1 MSDQEAAL
9 AELLGEV
16 NRGRVSPRTTSEPA
30 ATTDA
35 RDDDVANLLN
45 LGNLDITS
53 DASTAPDDVFARLL
67 DDESGLEA
75 ELMRYAD
82 HDVVRDIMRGEA
94 SGLKDRARDVTSKL
108 RAVELESIQDYVGES
123 ANLLQLHEQLE
134 GCDDILAT
142 MESMLSG
149 FKSDLGKISGEIKSL
164 QDQSVG
170 MSVKLRNRK
179 AAEARLG
186 TFVETLT
193 VPPELIRAVVEDD
206 VSEDYLK
213 HLVELDRRLAHI
225 DAAVDAK
232 DAAAVADVQPELA
245 RLRAAAAKKAR
256 DFLMQKLYSLRK
268 PKTNIQIIQQ
278 NVLLRFKY
286 LVTFLR
292 VHAPEILT
300 EVRACYV
307 ETMSRVLRQALQGY
321 ASSLSRLQQNMP
333 RDLLGSEEG
342 IAGGAGG
349 GFFGQFSGAG
359 VGSAAATAMKNRASV
374 FSLGSRAEV
383 LDALETTPPLII
395 HQAESSGV
403 KFPHERL
410 FRSAHKL
417 LMDTATFE
425 YLFCAEFWAGDH
437 PGVFSDLFAAPLAA
451 MEEHLA
457 GASAS
462 AGPASSLFGGTG
474 THDAVGLLLM
484 IRVNREHRV
493 IMSRR
498 RVPCLDHYLDGV
510 NLSLWPRFKAV
521 FDAHIKSV
529 TDATAS
535 PSGVDALWTDDVRT
549 HYVTRRYAEF
559 ASAMLAL
566 GDGLEDG
573 QLGSNLERARA
584 AVVEL
589 LERLADKFAPNRKR
603 RTVFLVN
610 NYDCACSV
618 LREVRAVGQNEDA
631 AEGTSSVDGGATRK
645 FFEEGLA
652 AHCDAF
658 VEEELAGRFGKLIDF
673 TRRAE
678 AARREDEETATT
690 SPGDEDLNPTTGAM
704 LMRDFA
710 ERWKGAIETMHK
722 DVIGNF
728 GNLHRGMDVL
738 QRALSQ
744 LLIYYTRFCGP
755 EGVLARMGP
764 EGAALCKDAI
774 SNPAFIYEIK
784 RHSTSRIS

>member
-16 NRGRVSPRTTSEPA
+16 NRGRVSPRTASEPA

-170 MSVKLRNRK
+170 MSIKLRNRK
-179 AAEARLG
+179 AAEVRLG

-437 PGVFSDLFAAPLAA
+437 P
-451 MEEHLA
+451 
-457 GASAS
+457 
-462 AGPASSLFGGTG
+462 
-474 THDAVGLLLM
+474 
-484 IRVNREHRV
+484 
-493 IMSRR
+493 
-498 RVPCLDHYLDGV
+498 
-510 NLSLWPRFKAV
+510 
-521 FDAHIKSV
+521 
-529 TDATAS
+529 
-535 PSGVDALWTDDVRT
+535 
-549 HYVTRRYAEF
+549 
-559 ASAMLAL
+559 
-566 GDGLEDG
+566 
-573 QLGSNLERARA
+573 
-584 AVVEL
+584 
-589 LERLADKFAPNRKR
+589 
-603 RTVFLVN
+603 
-610 NYDCACSV
+610 
-618 LREVRAVGQNEDA
+618 
-631 AEGTSSVDGGATRK
+631 
-645 FFEEGLA
+645 
-652 AHCDAF
+652 
-658 VEEELAGRFGKLIDF
+658 
-673 TRRAE
+673 
-678 AARREDEETATT
+678 
-690 SPGDEDLNPTTGAM
+690 
-704 LMRDFA
+704 
-710 ERWKGAIETMHK
+710 
-722 DVIGNF
+722 
-728 GNLHRGMDVL
+728 
-738 QRALSQ
+738 
-744 LLIYYTRFCGP
+744 
-755 EGVLARMGP
+755 
-764 EGAALCKDAI
+764 
-774 SNPAFIYEIK
+774 
-784 RHSTSRIS
+784 

>member
-1 MSDQEAAL
+1 M
-9 AELLGEV
+9 
-16 NRGRVSPRTTSEPA
+16 
-30 ATTDA
+30 
-35 RDDDVANLLN
+35 
-45 LGNLDITS
+45 
-53 DASTAPDDVFARLL
+53 
-67 DDESGLEA
+67 
-75 ELMRYAD
+75 
-82 HDVVRDIMRGEA
+82 
-94 SGLKDRARDVTSKL
+94 
-108 RAVELESIQDYVGES
+108 
-123 ANLLQLHEQLE
+123 
-134 GCDDILAT
+134 
-142 MESMLSG
+142 
-149 FKSDLGKISGEIKSL
+149 
-164 QDQSVG
+164 
-170 MSVKLRNRK
+170 
-179 AAEARLG
+179 
-186 TFVETLT
+186 
-193 VPPELIRAVVEDD
+193 
-206 VSEDYLK
+206 
-213 HLVELDRRLAHI
+213 
-225 DAAVDAK
+225 
-232 DAAAVADVQPELA
+232 
-245 RLRAAAAKKAR
+245 
-256 DFLMQKLYSLRK
+256 
-268 PKTNIQIIQQ
+268 
-278 NVLLRFKY
+278 
-286 LVTFLR
+286 
-292 VHAPEILT
+292 
-300 EVRACYV
+300 
-307 ETMSRVLRQALQGY
+307 
-321 ASSLSRLQQNMP
+321 
-333 RDLLGSEEG
+333 
-342 IAGGAGG
+342 
-349 GFFGQFSGAG
+349 
-359 VGSAAATAMKNRASV
+359 
-374 FSLGSRAEV
+374 
-383 LDALETTPPLII
+383 
-395 HQAESSGV
+395 
-403 KFPHERL
+403 
-410 FRSAHKL
+410 
-417 LMDTATFE
+417 
-425 YLFCAEFWAGDH
+425 
-437 PGVFSDLFAAPLAA
+437 
-451 MEEHLA
+451 
-457 GASAS
+457 
-462 AGPASSLFGGTG
+462 
-474 THDAVGLLLM
+474 
-484 IRVNREHRV
+484 
-493 IMSRR
+493 
-498 RVPCLDHYLDGV
+498 DGV

-618 LREVRAVGQNEDA
+618 LREVRAVGQNGDA